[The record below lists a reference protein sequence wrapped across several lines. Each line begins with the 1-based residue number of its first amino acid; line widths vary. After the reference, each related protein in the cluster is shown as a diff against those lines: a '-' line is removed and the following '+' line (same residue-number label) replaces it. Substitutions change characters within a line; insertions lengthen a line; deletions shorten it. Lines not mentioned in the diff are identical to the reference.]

1 MNITLGF
8 LLTIISGL
16 STLIGIVPIFLNIKN
31 INRFISFSLSFSSGV
46 MFSISLFDLF
56 PESIK
61 SFSNNYNLMVS
72 FFLFFFLLLAGFLLS
87 QLINKKVNTSNKLY
101 KVGIVSM
108 IAIILHNIP
117 EGILTFIATNLN
129 VKFGLSLTLAIA
141 MHNIPEGIAISVP
154 IYYSTGNKFK
164 TFLYVLISSL
174 SEPLGALLSFLFFK
188 QLNNQLFLGIV
199 FSLVCGIMIYIS
211 LFELLKES
219 KKYLFFT
226 LGIIFMFCILKI

>member
-1 MNITLGF
+1 
-8 LLTIISGL
+8 
-16 STLIGIVPIFLNIKN
+16 
-31 INRFISFSLSFSSGV
+31 
-46 MFSISLFDLF
+46 
-56 PESIK
+56 
-61 SFSNNYNLMVS
+61 
-72 FFLFFFLLLAGFLLS
+72 
-87 QLINKKVNTSNKLY
+87 
-101 KVGIVSM
+101 M

-164 TFLYVLISSL
+164 TFLYVLVSSL
-174 SEPLGALLSFLFFK
+174 SEPFGALLSFLFFK